1 LALRTT
7 TSLFFSDASV
17 PNLPFDFQAFPLSN
31 ENSAIGQAER
41 KVYKAK
47 MTAFNKDF
55 AGGF

>member
-1 LALRTT
+1 
-7 TSLFFSDASV
+7 V